1 MIRLINV
8 SIKYIHD
15 FYSLYNINLEI
26 DKNTLLL
33 GDEMSGNI
41 FVNRLIAGI
50 DKNFL
55 GEILIENKN
64 ILDLKNSEFNL
75 AYIPENVYLFNSTI
89 EKNLAYPLKIRRKI
103 LKINKN
109 DIKNMIN
116 SLILRYNLENFPK
129 KIKKMNLSQKKI
141 IALARAI
148 IREPKYILI
157 DNFFNK
163 LDNEYISTALTMLKD
178 SNAII
183 IASDNENK
191 TFYKDFNTIEFDS
204 GSIKK

>member
-1 MIRLINV
+1 MIKLINV
-8 SIKYIHD
+8 SIKYIND

-41 FVNRLIAGI
+41 FVNRLISGI
-50 DKNFL
+50 DKDFL
-55 GEILIENKN
+55 GEIQIDNKN

-75 AYIPENVYLFNSTI
+75 AYIPKNIYLFNSNI

-103 LKINKN
+103 LKINKK

-116 SLILRYNLENFPK
+116 PLILRYKLENFPK
-129 KIKKMNLSQKKI
+129 KIKNMNPSQKKI

-148 IREPKYILI
+148 IRKPKYILI
-157 DNFFNK
+157 DNFFDK
-163 LDNEYISTALTMLKD
+163 LDNEYINTALTMLKD
-178 SNAII
+178 SNAIV
-183 IASDNENK
+183 IASDKENRAL
-191 TFYKDFNTIEFDS
+191 YKDFNIIEFDS
-204 GSIKK
+204 GSVKK